1 VSTGVA
7 LGPTAVAGASQAPGT
22 TIVLP
27 GQTPDGGHILAVLLK
42 RTYTIVPG
50 GVCSRAETDRALVPG
65 DAPWGNPLN
74 SSIRHESDFV
84 PFKLGTDVVV
94 NGTAYAPRGEPTTS
108 CRVAFQV
115 ADRRKEILVIG
126 DRGVRFVKG
135 GTPAFTDPAPFE
147 SMPIRYE
154 RAYGG
159 IDVYSDKKTTYPYP
173 RNPLGRGFAVTNC
186 EALIENLELPNLEDP
201 GALLTSERLCIGDY
215 AQWTNQPFPA
225 GLGWFPKTWLPRA
238 QLAGILPADRA
249 VEQELRQAY
258 AKLVPAE
265 HREAYLKHGLPDM
278 DFRFFNG
285 ASRGLAMPF
294 LTGAEQIVA
303 ENLAPEGLLSFRLPG
318 ETPRIALDIGSGPQE
333 PQVVLHTVMVRMDER
348 QVDLVWRGAVPYAG
362 RDWLP
367 EMRKM
372 EVHVA

>member
-1 VSTGVA
+1 MSAV
-7 LGPTAVAGASQAPGT
+7 LRPTAVPGAAPANGM

-27 GQTPDGGHILAVLLK
+27 GQTPEGGHILGVLLK
-42 RTYTIVPG
+42 RTYAIAPG
-50 GVCSRAETDRALVPG
+50 GICTRVEVDRALVPG
-65 DAPWGNPLN
+65 DMFWGNPLN

-84 PFKLGTDVVV
+84 PFKLGTDFVV
-94 NGTAYAPRGEPTTS
+94 NATAYAPRSEPTTS
-108 CRVAFQV
+108 CRVALQV

-135 GTPAFTDPAPFE
+135 GPPAFTDPVPFA

-173 RNPLGRGFAVTNC
+173 RNPLGRGFAVTNS
-186 EALIENLELPNLEDP
+186 EAVIQNLELPNLEDP
-201 GALLTSERLCIGDY
+201 STPLTPDRLCIGDY
-215 AQWTNQPFPA
+215 AQWPNQPFPA

-258 AKLVPAE
+258 AKLVPSE
-265 HREAYLKHGLPDM
+265 HRDAYRKHGLPDM
-278 DFRFFNG
+278 DFRFFSG
-285 ASRGLAMPF
+285 ASRGLAMPY
-294 LTGAEQIVA
+294 LTGHEQIVT
-303 ENLAPEGLLSFRLPG
+303 ENLAPEGVLAFRLPG
-318 ETPRIALDIGSGPQE
+318 EQPRIVLDIGSGPQT

-348 QVDLVWRGAVPYAG
+348 QVDLVWRGAVPYPG
-362 RDWLP
+362 RDWFP